1 MILRV
6 HIIWPVENDANTVNG
21 HSYDEDHYGALIREN
36 SLHNLDHMKS
46 CQGHVNIQQYFINE
60 NVHLK

>member
-6 HIIWPVENDANTVNG
+6 HIIWPVENDANTVNR

-46 CQGHVNIQQYFINE
+46 CQGHVVIPQ
-60 NVHLK
+60 